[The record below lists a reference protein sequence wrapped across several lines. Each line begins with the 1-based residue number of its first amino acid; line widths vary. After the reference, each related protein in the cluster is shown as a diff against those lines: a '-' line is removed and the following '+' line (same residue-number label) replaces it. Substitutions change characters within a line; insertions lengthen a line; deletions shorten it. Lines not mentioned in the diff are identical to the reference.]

1 MNIAIDIDDTLAD
14 SFEYFQPFVAEY
26 FGIGLEEVREKNI
39 SYGNLPKEWQTKRP
53 GFARAYY
60 DRVVPDTPFKPDAAW
75 GVSKLKEAG
84 HRIVIITGRTTASYT
99 DPYKTS
105 AEELSNG
112 GIVYDKL
119 ICTHEKGNACR
130 EEHIDVLIDD
140 LPANC
145 DDAVR
150 HGSAAILFGCISNRD
165 TETVHPRAENWET
178 VLERIEALQN
188 ARAGLYGC
196 SR

>member
-14 SFEYFQPFVAEY
+14 SFGYFQPFVAEY
-26 FGIGLEEVREKNI
+26 FGIDLEEVCRRAV
-39 SYGNLPKEWQTKRP
+39 SYGNLPKEWQIRRP

-105 AEELSNG
+105 AEELANG

-119 ICTHEKGNACR
+119 ICTHEKGQACQA
-130 EEHIDVLIDD
+130 EHIDVLIDD

-150 HGSAAILFGCISNRD
+150 HGSAAILFSCRSNLD
-165 TETVHPRAENWET
+165 TKTVHPRVSDWAS
-178 VLERIEALQN
+178 VLEIINTLQSG
-188 ARAGLYGC
+188 RTEQ
-196 SR
+196 

>member
-14 SFEYFQPFVAEY
+14 SFEYFQPFAAEY
-26 FGIGLEEVREKNI
+26 FGIDIEEVRRKNI
-39 SYGNLPKEWQTKRP
+39 SYGNLPKEWQTKKP
-53 GFARAYY
+53 DFARVYY

-75 GVSKLKEAG
+75 GVTKLREAG

-105 AEELSNG
+105 AEELARG

-119 ICTHEKGNACR
+119 ICTHAKGKACM

-150 HGSAAILFGCISNRD
+150 HGSAAILFNCKSNQNI
-165 TETVHPRAENWET
+165 ETTHPRVSDWKTA
-178 VLERIEALQN
+178 LEVIAALQ
-188 ARAGLYGC
+188 AERTGK
-196 SR
+196 

>member
-1 MNIAIDIDDTLAD
+1 MNIAVDIDDTLAD

-26 FGIGLEEVREKNI
+26 FGIDLEEVRRRNI

-53 GFARAYY
+53 GFARACY
-60 DRVVPDTPFKPDAAW
+60 DRYVPDTPFKPDAAW
-75 GVSKLKEAG
+75 GTAKLKEAG

-105 AEELSNG
+105 AEELANG

-119 ICTHEKGNACR
+119 ICTHEKGKACL

-150 HGSAAILFGCISNRD
+150 HGSAAILFDCISNRD
-165 TETVHPRAENWET
+165 TETVHPVPGTGRRCLSSSPLCRTAASAEF
-178 VLERIEALQN
+178 
-188 ARAGLYGC
+188 C
-196 SR
+196 